1 MKPSNR
7 AHSLLTL
14 LRTTALRLLWQWSQW
29 RRASRAPAL
38 IPIRID
44 SVRRERPG
52 AVAASRADAA
62 TLASHAPAAP
72 GAGPVI
78 ATTNTPLRNNHA

>member
-44 SVRRERPG
+44 SVRREHPG
-52 AVAASRADAA
+52 GR
-62 TLASHAPAAP
+62 
-72 GAGPVI
+72 
-78 ATTNTPLRNNHA
+78 RR

>member
-1 MKPSNR
+1 MKPSTR

-14 LRTTALRLLWQWSQW
+14 LRTTALRLLRQWSQW

-52 AVAASRADAA
+52 GRRRYQGCCRHAGVSRPCSPPPRGR
-62 TLASHAPAAP
+62 TRHCNHQHAPKE
-72 GAGPVI
+72 
-78 ATTNTPLRNNHA
+78 

>member
-38 IPIRID
+38 IPVRID

-52 AVAASRADAA
+52 GR
-62 TLASHAPAAP
+62 
-72 GAGPVI
+72 
-78 ATTNTPLRNNHA
+78 RR

>member
-52 AVAASRADAA
+52 GCRGVRRQRGGIGPASGDG
-62 TLASHAPAAP
+62 PP
-72 GAGPVI
+72 GQDPSLQPP
-78 ATTNTPLRNNHA
+78 TRP